1 MTTLTIMYFIP
12 SSIFLCYI
20 VERINNKIKE
30 YRKNKLTDIMVE
42 PSNLNTE
49 NTDTRASPL
58 VPYDDVVIVIPTL
71 RCNDEIV

>member
-20 VERINNKIKE
+20 GENIKEKIKE
-30 YRKNKLTDIMVE
+30 YRNNKLTDIMVE

-49 NTDTRASPL
+49 NTTRASPL
-58 VPYDDVVIVIPTL
+58 VPYDNVVISTL
-71 RCNDEIV
+71 

>member
-20 VERINNKIKE
+20 GERINDKIKE

-42 PSNLNTE
+42 PSNTE
-49 NTDTRASPL
+49 NTDTTRASPL
-58 VPYDDVVIVIPTL
+58 VPYDNVVIDIPTL
-71 RCNDEIV
+71 